1 MKPYIHKV
9 QYYECDGMG
18 VTHHSNY
25 LRIME
30 EARLD
35 YLLQA
40 GYSYKELEA
49 SGIVS
54 PVVKLSIDYR
64 KSTTFDDE
72 IEVETSVRILTAYRL
87 VFRYVMKVRGEVVC
101 TAENV
106 NCFLRDGRPVP
117 VKECLPVI

>member
-1 MKPYIHKV
+1 
-9 QYYECDGMG
+9 MG

-35 YLLQA
+35 YLSQA
-40 GYSYKELEA
+40 GFSYRKLEA

-72 IEVETSVRILTAYRL
+72 IEVETSVRIPTPYRL
-87 VFRYVMKVRGEVVC
+87 CFKYVMRVRGETVC
-101 TAENV
+101 TAENI
-106 NCFLRDGRPVP
+106 NCFLRGGRTVP
-117 VKECLPVI
+117 VKECLPGI

>member
-1 MKPYIHKV
+1 
-9 QYYECDGMG
+9 MG

-40 GYSYKELEA
+40 GFSYRKLEA

-72 IEVETSVRILTAYRL
+72 IEVETSVRIPTPYRL
-87 VFRYVMKVRGEVVC
+87 CFKYVMSVRGETVC
-101 TAENV
+101 TAENI
-106 NCFLRDGRPVP
+106 NCFLREGRPVP
-117 VKECLPVI
+117 VKECLPGI